1 MSDSPVASPGL
12 TSASSSRV
20 MRVTSLL
27 DGLRARRPL
36 AFLDE
41 SHFRL
46 TNVTRQLLHGWPPG
60 NQVIIHTKRALK
72 CNCFTFFGKTLL
84 DCQLTNSF
92 KYIA

>member
-46 TNVTRQLLHGWPPG
+46 TNVTRQLLHSWPPG
-60 NQVIIHTKRALK
+60 KSLFTQRGHLNVIVSNFLERH
-72 CNCFTFFGKTLL
+72 
-84 DCQLTNSF
+84 
-92 KYIA
+92 Y

>member
-1 MSDSPVASPGL
+1 MSDSPVTSPGL

-36 AFLDE
+36 AFFDE

-60 NQVIIHTKRALK
+60 KSSFTQRGHLNVIVSH
-72 CNCFTFFGKTLL
+72 FFGETLL
-84 DCQLTNSF
+84 DH
-92 KYIA
+92 